1 MMDEPGPEGP
11 FFLLAGPSSHHALQ
25 NTPKA
30 VFPFKIP
37 KQSFKSRIVRKQ
49 MQSFGDGQSVTGP
62 DQDSVRF
69 SEFFRNRVPIYHIR
83 SPLSILCLLRWS
95 APAGGQLEFPPNL
108 LADTGCV
115 PADAL
120 AYELPLD

>member
-11 FFLLAGPSSHHALQ
+11 FFLLAGPSGHHALQ
-25 NTPKA
+25 NTTQA
-30 VFPFKIP
+30 VFLFEIS
-37 KQSFKSRIVRKQ
+37 KQFIKGRIVRKQ

-69 SEFFRNRVPIYHIR
+69 SDFFCNRVPINHVR
-83 SPLSILCLLRWS
+83 SLLSILWLLRWI
-95 APAGGQLEFPPNL
+95 APAGGQPEFPPNL

-115 PADAL
+115 PADAPD
-120 AYELPLD
+120 YELPLD

>member
-1 MMDEPGPEGP
+1 MPCKI
-11 FFLLAGPSSHHALQ
+11 Q
-25 NTPKA
+25 A
-30 VFPFKIP
+30 VFLFEIS
-37 KQSFKSRIVRKQ
+37 KQFIKGRIVRKQ
-49 MQSFGDGQSVTGP
+49 IQSFGDGQSVTGP

-69 SEFFRNRVPIYHIR
+69 SDFFRNKVPINHIR
-83 SPLSILCLLRWS
+83 SLLSILWLLRWI

-120 AYELPLD
+120 AYETPLD

>member
-11 FFLLAGPSSHHALQ
+11 LLLLVGPSGHHALQ
-25 NTPKA
+25 NAPKA

-37 KQSFKSRIVRKQ
+37 KQSFKGRIVRKQ

-83 SPLSILCLLRWS
+83 SPFLFYVCCDGALLPEGS
-95 APAGGQLEFPPNL
+95 
-108 LADTGCV
+108 
-115 PADAL
+115 
-120 AYELPLD
+120 

>member
-1 MMDEPGPEGP
+1 
-11 FFLLAGPSSHHALQ
+11 
-25 NTPKA
+25 
-30 VFPFKIP
+30 
-37 KQSFKSRIVRKQ
+37 
-49 MQSFGDGQSVTGP
+49 MQSFGDRQAVTGP

-69 SEFFRNRVPIYHIR
+69 SEFFRNRILINHIR
-83 SPLSILCLLRWS
+83 SPLSILCLLRWI
-95 APAGGQLEFPPNL
+95 APAGEQPEFPPNL

>member
-1 MMDEPGPEGP
+1 MDEPGPEGP
-11 FFLLAGPSSHHALQ
+11 LFLLSGPSSHHALQ
-25 NTPKA
+25 NALKA

-37 KQSFKSRIVRKQ
+37 KESFKDRIVRKQ
-49 MQSFGDGQSVTGP
+49 MQSFGDGQAVTGP

-69 SEFFRNRVPIYHIR
+69 SEFFRNRFPINHIR
-83 SPLSILCLLRWS
+83 SPLSILCLLRWI

-120 AYELPLD
+120 AYEMTLD

>member
-1 MMDEPGPEGP
+1 MPCEI
-11 FFLLAGPSSHHALQ
+11 S
-25 NTPKA
+25 
-30 VFPFKIP
+30 
-37 KQSFKSRIVRKQ
+37 KQFIKGRIVRKQ
-49 MQSFGDGQSVTGP
+49 MQSFGDGQAVTGS

-69 SEFFRNRVPIYHIR
+69 SEFFRNRVPINHIC
-83 SPLSILCLLRWS
+83 SLLSILWLLRWI